1 MYGAENTVN
10 YIKNGWY
17 GGENT
22 EDHIEY
28 SSIDITV
35 DHSIYRYL
43 YNSVDHIIHSI
54 YIGYMEE

>member
-43 YNSVDHIIHSI
+43 Y
-54 YIGYMEE
+54 MEEKIQ